1 MIDTTE
7 RLSKYVHR
15 HGLELDDIKDISLA
29 IVDRM
34 VFEGLIPD
42 CTDTENENYDQ
53 EEESAEVVKV
63 LANGKDITDFYF
75 EFFDTELFHDRI
87 LDYCRGK

>member
-1 MIDTTE
+1 MTDTSE
-7 RLSKYVHR
+7 RLSKYVHQ

-42 CTDTENENYDQ
+42 CTDTESEKEFEAQDIVR
-53 EEESAEVVKV
+53 EELIK
-63 LANGKDITDFYF
+63 
-75 EFFDTELFHDRI
+75 LFKI
-87 LDYCRGK
+87 

>member
-42 CTDTENENYDQ
+42 CTDTESEKEFEAQDIIR
-53 EEESAEVVKV
+53 EELNK
-63 LANGKDITDFYF
+63 
-75 EFFDTELFHDRI
+75 LFKI
-87 LDYCRGK
+87 